1 MIDMVLIGNFIFLTL
16 KNAVPLILATTGEVI
31 TERSGVINLGVEGCM
46 IVAALV
52 GVVTTLLSGN
62 YLVGLLL
69 GGLVGA
75 LLALLHGLATV
86 VFGANQ
92 IVSGIATTMVGL
104 GITSLLGRGYV
115 GRSLL
120 GLRPSPLYPYDIPLP
135 DYLKPLA
142 SAIVKQ
148 DVVVYISIII
158 PILCMWFLFKTK
170 LGGAIRACG
179 ENPVVAESLGVD
191 VVKTRLLAVGLGGFL
206 VGLGGAYLSLGI
218 VGSWVENITAGIGW
232 VAVGLVAFSM
242 WVPLRA
248 LLASYM
254 MASLISISYMLQG
267 RVGISS
273 YFLSMIPYIAT
284 IAILAI
290 VSVERFRLRLGAPA
304 ALGKPYIREE
314 RLG

>member
-1 MIDMVLIGNFIFLTL
+1 MIDIVLIGNFIFLTL

-46 IVAALV
+46 IIAALV
-52 GVVTTLLSGN
+52 GVVATLLSSN

-75 LLALLHGLATV
+75 LLALLHGLVTV

-120 GLRPSPLYPYDIPLP
+120 GLRPNPLYPYDIPLP
-135 DYLKPLA
+135 DHLKPLVV
-142 SAIVKQ
+142 AIVRQ

-170 LGGAIRACG
+170 LGSAIRACG
-179 ENPVVAESLGVD
+179 ENPVIAESLGVD
-191 VVKTRLLAVGLGGFL
+191 VIRTRLLAVGLGGFL

-218 VGSWVENITAGIGW
+218 VGTWVENITAGIGW

-254 MASLISISYMLQG
+254 MASLISLSYMLQG
-267 RVGISS
+267 RVGIST
-273 YFLSMIPYIAT
+273 YFLAMIPYITT

-290 VSVERFRLRLGAPA
+290 VSIERFRLRLGAPA